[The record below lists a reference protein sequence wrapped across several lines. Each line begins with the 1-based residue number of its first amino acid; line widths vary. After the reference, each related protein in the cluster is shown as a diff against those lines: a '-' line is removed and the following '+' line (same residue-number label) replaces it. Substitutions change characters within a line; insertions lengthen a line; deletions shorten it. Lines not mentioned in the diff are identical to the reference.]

1 MVDFKDPNDRAL
13 MMTTSEG
20 YETLRAALPHAA
32 ATLAAEAIGEL
43 GPRPASGENFYVDG
57 LAQGDLCVGDVF
69 TVEGS
74 STVLEVSSPRR
85 PCDKWNMT
93 HNENDPTHRY
103 DHPEDQPEG
112 NIRHYCL
119 TQTLGGVFF
128 RIIEGGEICTGDT
141 ITLVE
146 RPYPDCAPHPPRIL
160 VRPSGY

>member
-1 MVDFKDPNDRAL
+1 

-32 ATLAAEAIGEL
+32 ATLAAEAIGAL

-85 PCDKWNMT
+85 PCDKWNKVHDMAA
-93 HNENDPTHRY
+93 HPNSSAENNGAQPSPARQRRCQKPQPPPLLCSPALC
-103 DHPEDQPEG
+103 DHEHAG
-112 NIRHYCL
+112 RR
-119 TQTLGGVFF
+119 V
-128 RIIEGGEICTGDT
+128 
-141 ITLVE
+141 
-146 RPYPDCAPHPPRIL
+146 
-160 VRPSGY
+160 

>member
-1 MVDFKDPNDRAL
+1 VVDFKDPNDRAL

-69 TVEGS
+69 TVEGA

-85 PCDKWNMT
+85 PCDKWNKVHDMAA
-93 HNENDPTHRY
+93 HPNSSAENNGARQPSPAARQRCCQKPQPPPLLCSPALR
-103 DHPEDQPEG
+103 DHEHAG
-112 NIRHYCL
+112 RR
-119 TQTLGGVFF
+119 V
-128 RIIEGGEICTGDT
+128 
-141 ITLVE
+141 
-146 RPYPDCAPHPPRIL
+146 
-160 VRPSGY
+160 